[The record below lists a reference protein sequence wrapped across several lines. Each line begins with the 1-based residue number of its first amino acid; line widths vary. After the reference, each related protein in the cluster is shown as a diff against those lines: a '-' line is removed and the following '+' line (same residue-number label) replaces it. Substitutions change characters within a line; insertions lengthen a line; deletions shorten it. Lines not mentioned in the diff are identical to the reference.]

1 MTNVTITLEEEV
13 AHWVRIQ
20 AAEQHTSVA
29 RYLGEILRQRMN
41 EDQGYEWAMRR
52 FLERTP
58 NRISSEAYPR
68 REDLQDR
75 AGLRGQ

>member
-13 AHWVRIQ
+13 AHWVRIR

-41 EDQGYEWAMRR
+41 EDQGYELAMRR
-52 FLERTP
+52 FLDRKP
-58 NRISSEAYPR
+58 SRISSGPYPR
-68 REDLQDR
+68 REELHDR
-75 AGLRGQ
+75 SGLRGQ